1 MIFWIREIAGW
12 ILVVAALVVMR
23 TGLNFA
29 MSSDSPRIVEA
40 SVIIFGALGLL
51 GAAGDGEGGRA
62 EEGEGGG
69 DVLDVHG
76 CSPVC
81 AWWL

>member
-40 SVIIFGALGLL
+40 SVIIFSALGLL
-51 GAAGDGEGGRA
+51 RAGILLIRISTAARICQLDGKHEGK
-62 EEGEGGG
+62 
-69 DVLDVHG
+69 
-76 CSPVC
+76 S
-81 AWWL
+81 